1 MGGNH
6 VDAEEA
12 FGNASIVAL
21 IKFKELGS
29 TLRDPKA
36 WLNRLFRNACMDLYR
51 KRKRQREL
59 GVSNLEDLEGL
70 QSPSATTVLKTPQ
83 QSYLDRELDA
93 FVRQAVRALPE
104 RLRRPMVLRFFRQLS
119 YQEIG
124 LQLRISEENARKR
137 VQQARAALRERLA
150 GYSEGRPG
158 LAPEILDSEDLQG
171 AEDSADALASPRPA
185 ENEELGARAVT
196 LRTVVVLLPSGL
208 AKDFLLF
215 LPRDERRNPEA
226 RLAALSRYTEKH
238 PGGWKKRREIAEV
251 LYLAGRWEEALAQ
264 YRYVLDKQPFLLEGW
279 LRAGEM
285 FHGLSRDPEAV
296 AAYQKALPLARGPGT
311 RQHLRGWIDLCDHEP
326 AAALVSF
333 AEAAVV
339 EPANPAH
346 WIAMGELH
354 LAADRPFEALAA
366 FDQAL
371 AVDPDD
377 LRALTLSHGALL
389 AAGRDREA
397 RRRASRALEIAPTS
411 FVAAKRLVDLRCR
424 RGEVGGKEGKETRA
438 LLRTTLHH
446 APDWSGG
453 QDSLAL
459 YHLARGQQAEAEA
472 VLARFVERHP
482 KHARG
487 WSLYARC
494 LRRVGKERPA
504 AKAVLAALALDRSD
518 REIYLLA
525 SRILPRTLPAE
536 AGPIR
541 EEMLE
546 RFPESWRTWAVAGA
560 SLVDSQEPGR
570 ACRAARQAVELQPRL
585 AAAWLGYGTV
595 LSLSGEL
602 REAIAA
608 LKRAWG
614 LLPPGDGLAE
624 APPIAFRLAESH
636 RLLGETAETEKWF
649 RNTVAAATEL
659 LELDLPAALF
669 WSGKAL
675 AGLSDPQAAL
685 RDYRQA
691 LRGHLFE
698 PARSE
703 VLRAVES
710 LEDGPNREYNEKPR
724 P

>member
-1 MGGNH
+1 
-6 VDAEEA
+6 
-12 FGNASIVAL
+12 
-21 IKFKELGS
+21 
-29 TLRDPKA
+29 
-36 WLNRLFRNACMDLYR
+36 MDIYR

-59 GVSNLEDLEGL
+59 GVSNLEELEGL
-70 QSPSATTVLKTPQ
+70 QSPGAATGLKTPQ

-93 FVRQAVRALPE
+93 FVRQAVRALPD
-104 RLRRPMVLRFFRQLS
+104 RLRQPMVLRFFRQLS

-124 LQLRISEENARKR
+124 RELRISEENARKR
-137 VQQARAALRERLA
+137 VQQARAMLRERLA

-158 LAPEILDSEDLQG
+158 PVPEILDPEDTL
-171 AEDSADALASPRPA
+171 PA
-185 ENEELGARAVT
+185 EVQPAAALSSPQGNEELGARAVT
-196 LRTVVVLLPSGL
+196 LRAVVVLLPSGVS
-208 AKDFLLF
+208 KDFLLF
-215 LPRDERRNPEA
+215 LPKDERRNPEA
-226 RLAALSRYTEKH
+226 RLAALRRYALKH

-251 LYLAGRWEEALAQ
+251 LYLAGRWEEALLE
-264 YRYVLDKQPFLLEGW
+264 YRFVLDKQPFLFEAW
-279 LRAGEM
+279 LRAGEILR
-285 FHGLSRDPEAV
+285 GLGRDPEAV
-296 AAYQKALPLARGPGT
+296 EAFERAHLLARGPGT
-311 RQHLRGWIDLCDHEP
+311 RQHLRGWIDLCNRVP

-333 AEAAVV
+333 AEAAVI
-339 EPANPAH
+339 EPAHPAH
-346 WIAMGELH
+346 WVAMGELH
-354 LAADRPFEALAA
+354 LAADRPLEALAA

-371 AVDPDD
+371 AVEPDD
-377 LRALTLSHGALL
+377 LRALTASHGALL
-389 AAGRDREA
+389 AAGRSREA

-424 RGEVGGKEGKETRA
+424 GGQVGGKEGKETRA
-438 LLRTTLHH
+438 LLRAALHL

-482 KHARG
+482 KHAGG

-494 LRRVGKERPA
+494 LRRMGKERPA
-504 AKAVLAALALDRSD
+504 ATAVLAALALDRSD

-525 SRILPRTLPAE
+525 SRILPHILPAE

-570 ACRAARQAVELQPRL
+570 ACLAARQAVQLQPRL

-636 RLLGETAETEKWF
+636 RLLGETAEAVETEKWF
-649 RNTVAAATEL
+649 RNTVTAATEL
-659 LELDLPAALF
+659 LDFDLPAALF
-669 WSGKAL
+669 WRGKAL
-675 AGLSDPQAAL
+675 AGLSDSQAAL

-703 VLRAVES
+703 VLRAVEV
-710 LEDGPNREYNEKPR
+710 LEAGLARTNEKPR